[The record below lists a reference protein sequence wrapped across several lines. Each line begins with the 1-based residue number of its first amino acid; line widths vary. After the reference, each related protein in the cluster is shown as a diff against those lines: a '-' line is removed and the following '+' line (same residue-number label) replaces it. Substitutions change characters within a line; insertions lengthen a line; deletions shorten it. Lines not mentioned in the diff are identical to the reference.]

1 LKVLIVEE
9 DSQIRDYL
17 SMLLEAG
24 LECEIIEASSGN
36 EAVTIFEFEEDI
48 DLVISE
54 VLMKGG
60 GGHLIVDYLDE
71 NNITIPF
78 IWLSHQQNKEVQVVK
93 EVLKRDPLNAFICKP
108 FKDTDFLPIIEN
120 VLASLPVK
128 EESQQS
134 DFDEAQAQGNQ
145 QERQSH
151 EGIKQSDRRENS
163 SRYEDLYARDKKKA
177 LEEGD
182 ADWSIG
188 LKRKNIDDE
197 AADYSLKVKNKSQEQ
212 EADWDLKNR
221 SEASEQEADWDLK
234 NKGNASEEEAD
245 WDLKNKGNASEEEAD
260 WDLKNKSE
268 ASEEEA
274 DWDLKNKSEASEEE
288 ADWDLKN
295 KGNASEEEADWDL
308 KNKSEASD
316 QEADW
321 DLKNKSEASEQ
332 EADWDLKNKGEA
344 SEQEADWSLKKKKA
358 SLEDNVE
365 GYKKIKIKRFLNFS
379 TLVCDA
385 YIKLGKAKMVRI
397 IGEGK
402 PYEQELIEKY
412 LDKGIE
418 FLFVEEQDYERFTLQ
433 FSDLVSSR
441 LTLAQKFNDEIKSV
455 AELAAFESTRQLA
468 REFGVSEI
476 AAEKVKESVES
487 NLKSL
492 AKKPNLEAL
501 LQRILRG
508 GDYISERSL
517 LVSHFAGQICMNTS
531 WSSDETLQKLSMAAL
546 MHDIALEENRLAKI
560 SSLSKATQLSEE
572 DKRLIKEHPGQAAKI
587 ISEGESVF
595 TDVESII
602 IQHHEKPDQSGFP
615 RGLGSLSI
623 SPLSCIF
630 IIASEFAYEVYGK
643 NPSDIDMA
651 AIKEKFN
658 EQFSSGNF
666 KKPLQAFL
674 AAF

>member
-1 LKVLIVEE
+1 
-9 DSQIRDYL
+9 
-17 SMLLEAG
+17 MLLEAG

-134 DFDEAQAQGNQ
+134 DFDKAQAQGNQ

-245 WDLKNKGNASEEEAD
+245 WDLKNK
-260 WDLKNKSE
+260 SE

-274 DWDLKNKSEASEEE
+274 DWDLKNKSEASEE
-288 ADWDLKN
+288 
-295 KGNASEEEADWDL
+295 
-308 KNKSEASD
+308 
-316 QEADW
+316 
-321 DLKNKSEASEQ
+321 
-332 EADWDLKNKGEA
+332 
-344 SEQEADWSLKKKKA
+344 EADWSLKKKKA

-379 TLVCDA
+379 TLVCGA

-402 PYEQELIEKY
+402 PYGQELIEKY

-418 FLFVEEQDYERFTLQ
+418 FLFVEDQDYKRFTLQ

-517 LVSHFAGQICMNTS
+517 LVSHFAGQICLNTS

-560 SSLSKATQLSEE
+560 SSLSKATQLTEE

-595 TDVESII
+595 SDVESII

-643 NPSDIDMA
+643 KPSDIDMA

>member
-1 LKVLIVEE
+1 
-9 DSQIRDYL
+9 
-17 SMLLEAG
+17 MLLEAG

-134 DFDEAQAQGNQ
+134 DFDKAQAQGNQ

-245 WDLKNKGNASEEEAD
+245 WDLKNKSEASEQEAD
-260 WDLKNKSE
+260 WDLR
-268 ASEEEA
+268 
-274 DWDLKNKSEASEEE
+274 NKSEASEEE

-295 KGNASEEEADWDL
+295 KGEASEE
-308 KNKSEASD
+308 
-316 QEADW
+316 
-321 DLKNKSEASEQ
+321 
-332 EADWDLKNKGEA
+332 
-344 SEQEADWSLKKKKA
+344 EADWSLKKKKA

-379 TLVCDA
+379 TLVCGA

-402 PYEQELIEKY
+402 PYGQELIEKY

-418 FLFVEEQDYERFTLQ
+418 FLFVEDQDYKRFTLQ

-517 LVSHFAGQICMNTS
+517 LVSHFAGQICLNTS

-560 SSLSKATQLSEE
+560 SSLSKATQLTEE

-595 TDVESII
+595 SDVESII

-643 NPSDIDMA
+643 KPSDIDMA